1 MLSDSFINDEF
12 LNILKDKKEV
22 SMFQE
27 YSKNNFEI
35 HKLITNSHENNFLF
49 DDILI
54 NQHLLCL
61 EEKRLFEKRRN
72 DEIKLLLQA
81 NELIQKNDESL
92 NAKIKES
99 EENLKQLN
107 LQVKSQIQ
115 TLLAEKSK
123 MLKNCIIQIVQQNI
137 QTEEKNIVLWQDLQS
152 KITQGSKNQSL
163 EI

>member
-61 EEKRLFEKRRN
+61 EEKRLFEKKKKR
-72 DEIKLLLQA
+72 
-81 NELIQKNDESL
+81 
-92 NAKIKES
+92 
-99 EENLKQLN
+99 
-107 LQVKSQIQ
+107 
-115 TLLAEKSK
+115 
-123 MLKNCIIQIVQQNI
+123 
-137 QTEEKNIVLWQDLQS
+137 
-152 KITQGSKNQSL
+152 
-163 EI
+163 